1 MEKEGAM
8 SHEYMSLEPEPFE
21 RGVQPEAVVQPR
33 AKADFY
39 KGLYPLFKFGLD
51 MKFDREVSG
60 TENIPDQPAIYV
72 PNHIRLA
79 DSPLVAASYTEATG
93 LPMRFVAKQEYFDGK
108 GVDDNGK
115 YGKTMQW
122 LMEHSYMIPVERE
135 GKNRRAFQQLQAT
148 VGARIEHGDAVALHP
163 EGTRSDDG
171 KLHKFKSGAS
181 RIAIALSVPIVPV
194 GLVYTEYSNRR
205 KTHVDI
211 EFGQP
216 IMPEEYKASPLL
228 IRQKENHFI
237 QVAED
242 RVADMTG
249 MPQSGIFAQ
258 LRKNRRQQQQ
268 KRNEQ

>member
-1 MEKEGAM
+1 M
-8 SHEYMSLEPEPFE
+8 SHEYTSLEPEPFE
-21 RGVQPEAVVQPR
+21 RGVQPEAAMQPR
-33 AKADFY
+33 EKADFY
-39 KGLYPLFKFGLD
+39 KGLYPIFKFGLD

-60 TENIPDQPAIYV
+60 TENIPDQPAIYA

-108 GVDDNGK
+108 GINDNGK
-115 YGKTMQW
+115 FGKTMQW

-135 GKNRRAFQQLQAT
+135 GKNPRAFQQLQTT

-205 KTHVDI
+205 KTHVAI

-216 IMPEEYKASPLL
+216 IMPEEYKTLPYSLFPA
-228 IRQKENHFI
+228 RQKAEHFI

-242 RVADMTG
+242 RVADITG

-258 LRKNRRQQQQ
+258 LRKNRRQQSQ
-268 KRNEQ
+268 KRDDQ